1 MELPFSWE
9 WAALTVIGAGLALL
23 LYGLNIPRRWQ
34 LRHLPGPTPLP
45 FVGNLLDVAKKGLH
59 ESRNEWTKA
68 YGDVYVWW
76 RGRLP
81 VVVVSQPEDARKV
94 VLKLNDK
101 SFNMPSLSTSKDA
114 KEIQKHSLAFM
125 GKDRAKSVRAAWQPV
140 FHSASLAEYSGPMRE
155 GAERLMARLA
165 EAEKE
170 QTEVNIWRLL
180 GDMTM
185 DVVGTTAFGVDLET
199 QSDTNTVGSSSDP
212 SKSFTAAAQTIFQN
226 GGLGGNPLIVLAIA
240 LPFLTPVLR
249 VVAQALKAVDML
261 PKKMKDTAAANT
273 LLTEKALALTT
284 AAQSEEKVA
293 SELPAIGSFLYRL
306 AAAKSGLSTHAVASQ
321 AFLFML
327 AGYETTANTLAFSLY
342 NLAAH
347 PEAMKRAMAEVDA
360 FGSNIP
366 EFKDLSLFPFIEA
379 VVNESLRLYPPGTSI
394 IPRHTEE
401 EILLGGHR
409 IPAGVDVAVN
419 IYHMH
424 HDAANFADPELFK
437 PERFMKGDPG
447 FEEHHPYAHMPFG
460 GGARVC
466 IGMKFALEEVKLV
479 LISVLQGYHIKLSPG
494 QVPLQFGKG
503 ATLGPKNGI
512 YCKIA
517 AREGVSKQ

>member
-140 FHSASLAEYSGPMRE
+140 FHSASLAEYAAPMRK

-185 DVVGTTAFGVDLET
+185 DVVGTTAFGVDLQT
-199 QSDTNTVGSSSDP
+199 QADTSTAGSGEDP
-212 SKSFTAAAQTIFQN
+212 SKSFTAAAQTIFRN
-226 GGLGGNPLIVLAIA
+226 GAFSGGPLVLIA
-240 LPFLTPVLR
+240 LSLPFMTPVLGI
-249 VVAQALKAVDML
+249 VSEIMKHLNLL
-261 PKKMKDTAAANT
+261 PSSMKEVSLASK
-273 LLTEKALALTT
+273 LLADKSLALTE
-284 AAQSEEKVA
+284 AAQSNSMDRSDA
-293 SELPAIGSFLYRL
+293 PAVGSFLYKFASSKHSL
-306 AAAKSGLSTHAVASQ
+306 NNYAVASQ
-321 AFLFML
+321 ANVFML
-327 AGYETTANTLAFSLY
+327 AGYETTANTLATSLY

-347 PEAMKRAMAEVDA
+347 PEAMHRAVAEVDA

-366 EFKDLSLFPFIEA
+366 EFKDLSLFPYIEA
-379 VVNESLRLYPPGTSI
+379 VVNESLRLYPPVSGT
-394 IPRHTEE
+394 IPRRTEE
-401 EILLGGHR
+401 DMVLCGRR

-494 QVPLQFGKG
+494 QVPLKLGKG
-503 ATLGPKNGI
+503 LTLGPANGI
-512 YCKIA
+512 YC
-517 AREGVSKQ
+517 RVSSRTG